1 MPSSRPTLARLIRK
15 TAAAAGATA
24 VLALAAPDAAT
35 SAPLVAS
42 ATSTSALVPQP
53 GRSVDL
59 GGGGDRAESA
69 TDRSGKKRAAKKR
82 RSSRRG
88 TRRTS
93 RRPAA
98 ATAARYYAPA
108 AGAALRFT
116 TPRGADALSS
126 DLGAM
131 LNAKVRSGQWGAIV
145 VSLTRHDT
153 LFRQNADA
161 EMQPASTMK
170 LFTSALALDRF
181 GPDWQFST
189 DVLRDGPVDDGT
201 LKGDLILRG
210 DGDPALSN
218 RFLRGEPDAPME
230 LLAKFVAGQGIKHVT
245 GDVIGDATAFDQ
257 QRIPEGWLNRY
268 LGAGY
273 AARVSALS
281 LDENVVWVAAYPAE
295 GRGPARVVL
304 EPATTAYT
312 LTSNVRTVPGSSGG
326 SVVARK
332 STDGHITVSG
342 WIGSRSI
349 PRKYSFVV
357 DDPAA
362 FTAGA
367 FRAALAA
374 QGVKVDGQVRL
385 AATPSNAV
393 KVTSLPSP
401 PLSRLVSAMNR
412 ESINHYAELLFRNA
426 ARGPKRAGVGSAQ
439 TGEAALHQFLTQKV
453 GVSPSAVD
461 VSDGSGLS
469 TLDHLTPRA
478 MVQLLA
484 YADAAPWGPAFH
496 ASLPVAGES
505 ELLRHRMKYTPAMG
519 NLHAKTGTTNSV
531 ISLGGYVTAQDG
543 EVLAFAFI
551 YNGNDR
557 WNAKETI
564 DRMGATLAGFA
575 RE

>member
-1 MPSSRPTLARLIRK
+1 MQSSRPLLARLIHR
-15 TAAAAGATA
+15 TAAAIGATA
-24 VLALAAPDAAT
+24 LLALAAPDAAISAPAT
-35 SAPLVAS
+35 SAA
-42 ATSTSALVPQP
+42 AARTWQP
-53 GRSVDL
+53 GR
-59 GGGGDRAESA
+59 GIEAGGDRAESA
-69 TDRSGKKRAAKKR
+69 TDRATKKRSAKKR

-88 TRRTS
+88 RSS
-93 RRPAA
+93 RRVA

-108 AGAALRFT
+108 AGSALRYT
-116 TPRGADALSS
+116 TPRTADALSS

-153 LFRQNADA
+153 LFRQNPDA

-170 LFTSALALDRF
+170 LFTSALALDRL

-189 DVLRDGPVDDGT
+189 DVLRDGPLDAGT
-201 LKGDLILRG
+201 VKGNLVIRG

-230 LLAKFVAGQGIKHVT
+230 LLAKFVAGAGIKHVT
-245 GDVIGDATAFDQ
+245 GDVIGDASAFDQ
-257 QRIPEGWLNRY
+257 QRIPDGWLNRY

-281 LDENVVWVAAYPAE
+281 LNENLVWVAAYPGE
-295 GRGPARVVL
+295 GRDAARVVL
-304 EPATTAYT
+304 EPATTVYT
-312 LTSNVRTVPGSSGG
+312 LTSKVRTVPGSSGG
-326 SVVARK
+326 SVVVRK
-332 STDGHITVSG
+332 TTDGHITATG
-342 WIGSRSI
+342 WIGGRSI

-374 QGVKVDGQVRL
+374 QGVTVDGQVRL
-385 AATPSNAV
+385 APTPAGAV

-401 PLSRLVSAMNR
+401 PLSRLVSVMNR

-426 ARGPKRAGVGSAQ
+426 ARGPKRVGVGSVQ
-439 TGEAALHQFLTQKV
+439 TGEATLVQFLTQKV
-453 GVSPSAVD
+453 GVAPHAVD

-484 YADAAPWGPAFH
+484 YADAAPWGSAFH

-519 NLHAKTGTTNSV
+519 NLHAKTGTTNTV

-543 EVLAFAFI
+543 EVLAFSFI